1 MCRRL
6 PLSPAHLILTLPRA
20 LDLKSWKRDE
30 FLNNVVAKLIE
41 GKGNTASLGS
51 ILTKPTEDH
60 GDPKQKRLAEA
71 RRRKALGFLVS
82 LAAYPLYCSN
92 FL

>member
-51 ILTKPTEDH
+51 ILT
-60 GDPKQKRLAEA
+60 
-71 RRRKALGFLVS
+71 
-82 LAAYPLYCSN
+82 
-92 FL
+92 